1 MNLTDFETFFTLF
14 IHYFELFLATLIS
27 AECNKL
33 IEYSARYISSRES
46 FFFLLCLFIH
56 FFRYVFC
63 VFFLLLNM
71 FLAIISDTYSEVK
84 ADLSVSDRKYPVAEH
99 IQTIK
104 RDFMKKFNC
113 LDPSDRNGI

>member
-1 MNLTDFETFFTLF
+1 MSHFFSFYIYLF
-14 IHYFELFLATLIS
+14 I
-27 AECNKL
+27 
-33 IEYSARYISSRES
+33 
-46 FFFLLCLFIH
+46 
-56 FFRYVFC
+56 FRYVFC

-113 LDPSDRNGI
+113 LDPSDRNGD

>member
-1 MNLTDFETFFTLF
+1 MGVPLTGT
-14 IHYFELFLATLIS
+14 
-27 AECNKL
+27 
-33 IEYSARYISSRES
+33 
-46 FFFLLCLFIH
+46 
-56 FFRYVFC
+56 FRYVFC

-99 IQTIK
+99 IDTIK

-113 LDPSDRNGI
+113 LDPSDRTGKKVFYFSHFE